1 MKVILNLN
9 DVSDDAYQN
18 KWRKGIP
25 LTLDDFYISKH
36 TIKNA
41 DTIVFDTGGKEI
53 ILKKPGK

>member
-9 DVSDDAYQN
+9 DVPDDAYQN

-41 DTIVFDTGGKEI
+41 DTIIFDCGGTEVK
-53 ILKKPGK
+53 LK